1 LVGFDAW
8 AQTSLV
14 SGALDGSV
22 SDSSGG
28 CIPGVAVAVRD
39 TATNRTREVSTNAEG
54 TFRITELPV
63 GTCEVSASQPG
74 FAPYRHSGITIQLGA
89 TVHLDILLQ
98 SAGVT
103 TQVTVTAQPPASD
116 PAQTSVSSAV
126 DKERIEELPVQ
137 SRNYLNFVLLAPG
150 VSSSAQQPGR
160 RSLAPLPDSGFTFG
174 GLRGR
179 SNNVS
184 IDGLDNN
191 DEFVGSSRTELSLET
206 VQEFQVVNAG
216 LSAETGGASG
226 GSINVVTR
234 IGANE
239 FHGDAFVFLQ
249 NGALNARNPFEA
261 EHASPTFHRTRNIN
275 LLMPGPVFGPGRA
288 DPRFDNIYQL
298 ENSASSTYNGVS
310 FSDCGAS
317 NNFAWPG
324 WSLHEELAAFVDAD
338 LSPLDTLRLA
348 TRSPARFL
356 QEEPDRGTVEKGKI
370 ADLVLLDANPLE
382 DIRNTQKIAGVMARG
397 KWYDRK
403 ALDRMLAEVE
413 AGAAQ
418 CSASARQYRPIAN
431 TATHLAA
438 WCYGD
443 RHEVEVTNVCRSKSP
458 RISAR

>member
-1 LVGFDAW
+1 
-8 AQTSLV
+8 
-14 SGALDGSV
+14 
-22 SDSSGG
+22 
-28 CIPGVAVAVRD
+28 
-39 TATNRTREVSTNAEG
+39 
-54 TFRITELPV
+54 
-63 GTCEVSASQPG
+63 
-74 FAPYRHSGITIQLGA
+74 
-89 TVHLDILLQ
+89 
-98 SAGVT
+98 
-103 TQVTVTAQPPASD
+103 
-116 PAQTSVSSAV
+116 
-126 DKERIEELPVQ
+126 
-137 SRNYLNFVLLAPG
+137 
-150 VSSSAQQPGR
+150 
-160 RSLAPLPDSGFTFG
+160 
-174 GLRGR
+174 
-179 SNNVS
+179 
-184 IDGLDNN
+184 
-191 DEFVGSSRTELSLET
+191 
-206 VQEFQVVNAG
+206 

-261 EHASPTFHRTRNIN
+261 EHASPTFQRTRNIN

-324 WSLHEELAAFVDAD
+324 WSLHEELAAFVDAG

-418 CSASARQYRPIAN
+418 CSASAR
-431 TATHLAA
+431 
-438 WCYGD
+438 
-443 RHEVEVTNVCRSKSP
+443 
-458 RISAR
+458 